1 MLDDPRA
8 FYDERVKQ
16 ECEGR
21 AMVLSSAAGPQRK
34 ANPWQGVFVLVAAC
48 LASFI
53 ASAASAQTSP
63 SFYTA
68 TQQELA
74 GRPGTI
80 IRKEPLTG
88 YVPPGASAF
97 RILYR
102 STGLHG
108 EPIAVS
114 GVLVAPLGVAPAA
127 GRPIVAWS
135 HPTSGVDQP
144 CAPSL
149 SPSALQMI
157 QGLPEML
164 RRGYVVVAT
173 DYPGL
178 GTAGPHPY
186 LVGLSEGR
194 AVLDAVRA
202 AGNLPEAHAGKRFVL
217 WGHSQGGHASLYAA
231 LLAHKYAPE
240 LKLVG
245 VAVAAPASDLTKLS
259 STNANSPDGQLLSAM
274 LIWSWS
280 RVFDTPLGQVVALAD
295 IPSVELLARQCFDPP
310 LDSDSQP
317 VAKPLAMASYKLT
330 ADLATAEP
338 WHDLSARNTPGAL
351 PANVPVF
358 LAQGS
363 ADTTIPPAL
372 TASYMRK
379 LCQAGSAVHM
389 MVLPGVDHRLI
400 AHDAAG
406 AAVDWMSG
414 RLAGQPAPNDCQK

>member
-1 MLDDPRA
+1 MGIFL
-8 FYDERVKQ
+8 
-16 ECEGR
+16 
-21 AMVLSSAAGPQRK
+21 AAEPQRK
-34 ANPWQGVFVLVAAC
+34 ANPWQGVFILVAAC
-48 LASFI
+48 LAPFI
-53 ASAASAQTSP
+53 VSSASAQTSS

-68 TQQELA
+68 TQQEIA

-114 GVLVAPLGVAPAA
+114 GVLVAPLGVASAA
-127 GRPIVAWS
+127 GHPIVAWS

-149 SPSALQMI
+149 SPSVLQMI
-157 QGLPEML
+157 QGLPQML
-164 RRGYVVVAT
+164 QRGYVVVAT

-194 AVLDAVRA
+194 AVLDSVRA
-202 AGNLPEAHAGKRFVL
+202 ARNLPEAHAGKRFVL

-240 LKLVG
+240 LRLAG
-245 VAVAAPASDLTKLS
+245 VAAAAPASDLGKLS
-259 STNANSPDGQLLSAM
+259 SINANSPDGQLLMAM
-274 LIWSWS
+274 LMWSWS
-280 RVFDTPLGQVVALAD
+280 RVFDTPLDRVAAPAD

-317 VAKPLAMASYKLT
+317 AAKPLAMASYKLT
-330 ADLATAEP
+330 RDLATAEP
-338 WHDLSARNTPGAL
+338 WHSLLVRNTPGAL

-363 ADTTIPPAL
+363 DDTTIPPKL
-372 TASYMRK
+372 TADYMQQ

-389 MVLPGVDHRLI
+389 VVLPGVDHRLI
-400 AHDAAG
+400 AHAAAG
-406 AAVDWMSG
+406 AAVNWMSG
-414 RLAGQPAPNDCQK
+414 RLDGRPAPNDCQNNAH